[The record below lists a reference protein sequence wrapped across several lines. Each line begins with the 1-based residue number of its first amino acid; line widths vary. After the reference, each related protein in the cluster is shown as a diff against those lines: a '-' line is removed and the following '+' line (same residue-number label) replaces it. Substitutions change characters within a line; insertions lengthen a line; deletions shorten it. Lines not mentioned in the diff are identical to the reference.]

1 MDLHKNMNQSAG
13 EWWGE
18 LSAFCGL
25 LLWAPSSSRRREV
38 LGVSSGMRLANSK
51 QGISAVLAYSV
62 KDATQNP
69 NSHALADPA
78 GQ

>member
-38 LGVSSGMRLANSK
+38 FCVGSLLRDETGYFKTRYCCCVG
-51 QGISAVLAYSV
+51 
-62 KDATQNP
+62 TQN
-69 NSHALADPA
+69 LK
-78 GQ
+78 